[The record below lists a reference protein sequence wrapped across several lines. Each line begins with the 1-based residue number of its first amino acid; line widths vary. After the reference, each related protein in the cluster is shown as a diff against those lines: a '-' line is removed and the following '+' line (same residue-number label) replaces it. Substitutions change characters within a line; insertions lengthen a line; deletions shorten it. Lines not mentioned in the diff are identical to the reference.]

1 MTWLFALKIALWPMS
16 ASTIGILYKIVSTFA
31 FVFMGVFVRE
41 IAERIPTGEIVF
53 FRTFLAL
60 VPLYVWF
67 IYKGEWR
74 SVHVTQH
81 PQRHFYR
88 CINSVIGMSLGF
100 LALKYIPLTDQ
111 VALGYAAPLL
121 TIPFAVL
128 ILKEVV
134 RMYRWSAVLFG
145 LCGVMVILYP
155 YLSFSSE
162 HAKLGAIIGFSASI
176 SYALGAVIVR
186 SLATKETMAAT
197 VFYFCIFCGCFS
209 LLSLPFG
216 WVMPTVWES
225 FCLLCI
231 GITGGI
237 GQILLTQSYKYAD
250 TSLIAP
256 FEYVSIIWASL
267 FGFIIF
273 GDVPTLFT
281 LAGTVIVVLSGLF
294 VIYRERQLGLKNPEN
309 L

>member
-1 MTWLFALKIALWPMS
+1 MAG
-16 ASTIGILYKIVSTFA
+16 STIGILYKIVSTFA
-31 FVFMGVFVRE
+31 FVLMGVFVRD

-53 FRTFLAL
+53 FRTLLAL
-60 VPLYVWF
+60 IPLYVWAF
-67 IYKGEWR
+67 YQGSWR
-74 SVHVTQH
+74 QVHVTQH
-81 PQRHFYR
+81 PERHFYR

-121 TIPFAVL
+121 TIPFAV
-128 ILKEVV
+128 IFLKEIV
-134 RMYRWSAVLFG
+134 RFYRWSAVLVG
-145 LCGVMVILYP
+145 LLGVMIILYP

-162 HAKLGAIIGFSASI
+162 NAKLGAIIGLSASV

-186 SLATKETMAAT
+186 SLALKETMSAT
-197 VFYFCIFCGCFS
+197 VFYFCIFCCLFS

-216 WVMPTVWES
+216 WVMPTLWES

-231 GITGGI
+231 GVTGGI
-237 GQILLTQSYKYAD
+237 GQILLTKSYQYGD
-250 TSLIAP
+250 TTLIAP

-267 FGFIIF
+267 FGFLIF
-273 GDVPTLFT
+273 GDIPTLYT
-281 LAGTVIVVLSGLF
+281 LAGTVIVILSGLF
-294 VIYRERQLGLKNPEN
+294 VIYRERQLGLKNHET